1 MHFINKR
8 DLKIFHDIAEFIP
21 TSKTIVTLGTFDG
34 VHNGHQKIIDR
45 LIQNAQDNDSES
57 LILTF
62 FPHPRMILQE
72 GSDIQLL
79 NTIEEKCLLLEQRG
93 IDNLVI
99 HPFDKAFSRLTA
111 EEFVRDILVE
121 KFNICKIIIGHDH
134 RFGRNRT
141 ANIDDLMQFGE
152 IYGFEVEQI
161 SSLEIDE
168 IAVSSTKI
176 RNALLT
182 GDITLANRYLGYD
195 YFFSGV
201 VEKGRQLGRQ
211 LGYPTANIH
220 VKDDYKLIPALGIYV
235 VSSLLRDKIVYGMM
249 SIGTNPTVGGTA
261 RTIEVYYFD
270 LNEDLYGMNLTV
282 SVLTKIRD
290 EEKFNSIDALQDQL
304 HKDKDFSISFI
315 QKIR

>member
-1 MHFINKR
+1 M
-8 DLKIFHDIAEFIP
+8 KIFHDIAEFIP

>member
-152 IYGFEVEQI
+152 TYGFEVEQI

>member
-1 MHFINKR
+1 M
-8 DLKIFHDIAEFIP
+8 KIFHDIAEFIP

-152 IYGFEVEQI
+152 TYGFEVEQI